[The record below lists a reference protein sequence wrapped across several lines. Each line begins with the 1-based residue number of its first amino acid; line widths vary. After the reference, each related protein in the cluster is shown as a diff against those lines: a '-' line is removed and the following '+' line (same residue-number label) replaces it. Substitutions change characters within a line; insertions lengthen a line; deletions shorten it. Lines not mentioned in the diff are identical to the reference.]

1 MLVLLLALLLAL
13 PVSGY
18 TDRPYYYLS
27 EIKNTT
33 DITYPVAIR
42 QGAKPPKQLSDGEVE
57 KLVHEA
63 MSLADFDSLLTEDVK
78 TIMLK
83 PNIVEPFESGSGV
96 ITDYRVV
103 QAAAVYIHERR
114 PDIKIIVG
122 EGAGGWVP
130 AGYEWG
136 AFPGAKAEDG
146 FAVAGYRDMVAY
158 LKKKYPDLD
167 IEIIDINIP
176 AEDIVEVVPKVPFAD
191 DKYYIHRMVRDAD
204 LLVTIPVLKIIETC
218 QVTLG
223 LKNNVGIAAGVVYG
237 WAKMRGFPYTKNA
250 GGLRHTYPVI
260 DEEIA
265 DLVQA
270 RVPDFVIIDGI
281 VGMEQDK
288 THIRRGIKKQ
298 ANMIIAGRDPVAVD
312 AAASRVMMLNPR
324 DVEYITLCYYIG
336 LGSLEPII
344 VGDPLE
350 EVAERWIKPDTRYSP
365 RGHFGQ
371 GRRIFEVAGDSGEF
385 SEPIL
390 FMDTLIN
397 PWVLGDARRYTLRTG
412 FELEETMDLE
422 LWVGSDCSMTVY
434 LDGEPIYRHSG
445 RRKHELPNDIVKLA
459 NVQAGTHEV
468 EIILGQKG
476 SFSLTIGEG
485 LPRFMAGRDQFDG
498 TTPLGLK
505 WRWED

>member
-1 MLVLLLALLLAL
+1 M
-13 PVSGY
+13 
-18 TDRPYYYLS
+18 
-27 EIKNTT
+27 
-33 DITYPVAIR
+33 
-42 QGAKPPKQLSDGEVE
+42 
-57 KLVHEA
+57 
-63 MSLADFDSLLTEDVK
+63 
-78 TIMLK
+78 
-83 PNIVEPFESGSGV
+83 
-96 ITDYRVV
+96 
-103 QAAAVYIHERR
+103 
-114 PDIKIIVG
+114 
-122 EGAGGWVP
+122 
-130 AGYEWG
+130 
-136 AFPGAKAEDG
+136 
-146 FAVAGYRDMVAY
+146 
-158 LKKKYPDLD
+158 
-167 IEIIDINIP
+167 
-176 AEDIVEVVPKVPFAD
+176 
-191 DKYYIHRMVRDAD
+191 
-204 LLVTIPVLKIIETC
+204 
-218 QVTLG
+218 
-223 LKNNVGIAAGVVYG
+223 GIAAGVVYG